1 MVADRIAN
9 LLQSREPKN
18 LSGDHYKLAAV
29 LVPIQER
36 DDGDHLVLT
45 KRAEQLNHHRGQV
58 AFPGGRVDPD
68 DRGELAAALR
78 ESHEEIGI
86 APSDVRVLG
95 RLDQVT
101 AASDFVVTPFIGVIP
116 PFYEFRLNPAET
128 DAVFSVPSLS
138 ARSAMRGDSRSSL
151 VPRRTGLSLLQRLG
165 HLGCD
170 GKNHRAI
177 FRPGLWLSG

>member
-1 MVADRIAN
+1 MGII
-9 LLQSREPKN
+9 SF
-18 LSGDHYKLAAV
+18 S
-29 LVPIQER
+29 
-36 DDGDHLVLT
+36 
-45 KRAEQLNHHRGQV
+45 RAEQLNHHRGQV

-128 DAVFSVPSLS
+128 DAVFLFPSLS
-138 ARSAMRGDSRSSL
+138 ARSECVVIADHLSSTANRFITSTATAGTSG
-151 VPRRTGLSLLQRLG
+151 VRRQESS
-165 HLGCD
+165 C
-170 GKNHRAI
+170 N
-177 FRPGLWLSG
+177 F